1 MICCL
6 AAFESATT
14 KDLLPLTTFIA
25 PEVVLCIV
33 TNHKTTL
40 KIH

>member
-14 KDLLPLTTFIA
+14 KDLLPLTIFIA
-25 PEVVLCIV
+25 PEVVLMYS
-33 TNHKTTL
+33 HKP
-40 KIH
+40 